1 MLSKNSSK
9 IEPPT
14 GDRDRPSHCI
24 TLGRRPL
31 SIEIASLTQGT
42 EAIARMFHPSA

>member
-1 MLSKNSSK
+1 MVSKNSST

-24 TLGRRPL
+24 SLGRRPL
-31 SIEIASLTQGT
+31 QIEIASLTQGT
-42 EAIARMFHPSA
+42 EPIARMFHPRA